1 MGGGGGENRID
12 NHDDDDDDWELAAGA
27 ALADVTLVLVGKV
40 GSGKSATANSILGDE
55 AFESKCS
62 YAGVTQTCQKKST
75 TVQDGCLIRTINVI
89 DTPGLFD
96 MDIKAEDVR
105 REIVKCM
112 DMAKDGIHAMLMVFS
127 ATSRFSCE
135 DEKTIETLKSFFGDK
150 ILDHMILVFTRG
162 DEVGGETSWKNMLS
176 DSAPTYL
183 QDILKLFEN
192 RVVLFENKTSRP
204 PGAAEKI
211 ADAVDFVVSSNHG
224 KPFSNQLFTQI
235 QEVHHRQ
242 KDANSEVYSSMQ
254 ETDSY
259 ISLITKMVEE
269 KLNSTILR
277 LEQQLLK
284 EQEARLDIQNEMTKA
299 ILRSEEDIRRLR
311 LSLEKA
317 EQESNNAREENKR
330 FRESEKAR
338 QEQEKQTEAE
348 IQKLKE
354 KMEKDREERE
364 KQREEEIRRLRD
376 DLEKAS
382 KNRTR
387 REKKG
392 RNKAV
397 ASFFNSTPATFV
409 SKAKHN
415 VFPIPY
421 QNDLLAVAVAFGG
434 DLSGGGGVA
443 AVVGAAGVVPP
454 RAEQ

>member
-1 MGGGGGENRID
+1 MGGGGGENRVD

-192 RVVLFENKTSRP
+192 RVVLFENKTSSTQDRQ
-204 PGAAEKI
+204 AQRKKML
-211 ADAVDFVVSSNHG
+211 DAVDFVVSSNHG

-269 KLNSTILR
+269 KLNGTILR
-277 LEQQLLK
+277 MEQQLLK

-330 FRESEKAR
+330 FRESEKASK
-338 QEQEKQTEAE
+338 EQEKQTEAE

-364 KQREEEIRRLRD
+364 EEIRRLRD
-376 DLEKAS
+376 DLEKE
-382 KNRTR
+382 
-387 REKKG
+387 REERQK
-392 RNKAV
+392 
-397 ASFFNSTPATFV
+397 
-409 SKAKHN
+409 
-415 VFPIPY
+415 
-421 QNDLLAVAVAFGG
+421 Q
-434 DLSGGGGVA
+434 SGCIIL
-443 AVVGAAGVVPP
+443 
-454 RAEQ
+454 

>member
-1 MGGGGGENRID
+1 MEEVYWLDDLELIMGYTVKLARTGEAHHAANLFAVSDSTLSSFRGKSLSAACINHVLLHSPSSSSLLPTRKFPVSLSVSATPVISQLSIDPIMGGGGGENRVD

-183 QDILKLFEN
+183 Q
-192 RVVLFENKTSRP
+192 
-204 PGAAEKI
+204 
-211 ADAVDFVVSSNHG
+211 
-224 KPFSNQLFTQI
+224 
-235 QEVHHRQ
+235 EVHHRQ

-269 KLNSTILR
+269 KLNGTILR
-277 LEQQLLK
+277 MEQQLLK

-330 FRESEKAR
+330 FRESEKASK
-338 QEQEKQTEAE
+338 EQEKQTEAE

-364 KQREEEIRRLRD
+364 EEIRRLRD
-376 DLEKAS
+376 DLEKE
-382 KNRTR
+382 
-387 REKKG
+387 REERQK
-392 RNKAV
+392 
-397 ASFFNSTPATFV
+397 
-409 SKAKHN
+409 
-415 VFPIPY
+415 
-421 QNDLLAVAVAFGG
+421 Q
-434 DLSGGGGVA
+434 SGCIIL
-443 AVVGAAGVVPP
+443 
-454 RAEQ
+454 

>member
-1 MGGGGGENRID
+1 MGGGGGENRVD

-89 DTPGLFD
+89 DNPCLFD

-192 RVVLFENKTSRP
+192 RVVLFENKTSSTQDRQ
-204 PGAAEKI
+204 AQRKKLL
-211 ADAVDFVVSSNHG
+211 DAVDFVVSSNHG

-259 ISLITKMVEE
+259 ISLITKMLEE

-299 ILRSEEDIRRLR
+299 ILRSEEDIRRHGKPD
-311 LSLEKA
+311 SLEKA

-364 KQREEEIRRLRD
+364 EQREEEIRRLRD
-376 DLEKAS
+376 DLEKARQEQD
-382 KNRTR
+382 KE
-387 REKKG
+387 REERQK
-392 RNKAV
+392 
-397 ASFFNSTPATFV
+397 
-409 SKAKHN
+409 
-415 VFPIPY
+415 
-421 QNDLLAVAVAFGG
+421 Q
-434 DLSGGGGVA
+434 SGCIIL
-443 AVVGAAGVVPP
+443 
-454 RAEQ
+454 

>member
-1 MGGGGGENRID
+1 MGGGGDNRLD
-12 NHDDDDDDWELAAGA
+12 NHDDDDDDDDWELAAGA

-40 GSGKSATANSILGDE
+40 GSGKSATANSILGDK

-62 YAGVTQTCQKKST
+62 FAGVTQTCQKKST
-75 TVQDGCLIRTINVI
+75 TVQDGCSIRTINVI

-135 DEKTIETLKSFFGDK
+135 DEKTIESLKSFFGDK

-162 DEVGGETSWKNMLS
+162 DEVGGETSWKNMLT

-192 RVVLFENKTSRP
+192 RVVLFENKTSSTQDSQAQR
-204 PGAAEKI
+204 KKLL
-211 ADAVDFVVSSNHG
+211 DAVDLVVSSNQG

-242 KDANSEVYSSMQ
+242 KDVNSEVYSSMQ
-254 ETDSY
+254 ETDNY
-259 ISLITKMVEE
+259 ISLITKMVGTTAYERAGS
-269 KLNSTILR
+269 KAGY
-277 LEQQLLK
+277 K
-284 EQEARLDIQNEMTKA
+284 NEMTKA

-354 KMEKDREERE
+354 KMAKDREERE

-376 DLEKAS
+376 DLEKA
-382 KNRTR
+382 RQEQEME
-387 REKKG
+387 REERKKQSEE
-392 RNKAV
+392 KSCV
-397 ASFFNSTPATFV
+397 
-409 SKAKHN
+409 
-415 VFPIPY
+415 I
-421 QNDLLAVAVAFGG
+421 L
-434 DLSGGGGVA
+434 
-443 AVVGAAGVVPP
+443 
-454 RAEQ
+454 